1 MGGVGPFRFANFELR
16 PSNFRLY
23 SGDMLRNRLALLI
36 LAGALAPVAFA
47 ACGGDDDDT
56 ADTPTS
62 SATSPTTGGSPS
74 PAATATEG
82 PITLQNPTTTPS
94 GLKYEDIVLGTGASP
109 QQAGRVTVHYTGKF
123 LDGKKFDS
131 SVDRG
136 QPFTFVIGVGQ
147 VIKGWDEGVATMKV
161 GGKRNL
167 IIPAALAYGSR
178 GQGPIPPNTDLYF
191 EVELISVQ

>member
-1 MGGVGPFRFANFELR
+1 MFRKN
-16 PSNFRLY
+16 
-23 SGDMLRNRLALLI
+23 LALLI

-47 ACGGDDDDT
+47 ACGDRDDAT
-56 ADTPTS
+56 PDTPT
-62 SATSPTTGGSPS
+62 A
-74 PAATATEG
+74 AATATATTTTG
-82 PITLQNPTTTPS
+82 PVTLKNPTTTPS
-94 GLKYEDIVLGTGASP
+94 GLQYEDIVVGTGASP

-167 IIPAALAYGSR
+167 IIPPDLAYGAR
-178 GQGPIPPNTDLYF
+178 GQGPIPPNTPLYF

>member
-1 MGGVGPFRFANFELR
+1 MFRKN
-16 PSNFRLY
+16 
-23 SGDMLRNRLALLI
+23 LALLI
-36 LAGALAPVAFA
+36 LAGALASVAFA
-47 ACGGDDDDT
+47 ACGGDGDDDT

-62 SATSPTTGGSPS
+62 AASKTTTGGSPS

-82 PITLQNPTTTPS
+82 RTSLQNPTTTPS
-94 GLKYEDIVLGTGASP
+94 GLQYEDIVVGTGASP
-109 QQAGRVTVHYTGKF
+109 QNAGRVTVHYTGKF

-167 IIPAALAYGSR
+167 IIPAALAYGAR

>member
-1 MGGVGPFRFANFELR
+1 MF
-16 PSNFRLY
+16 
-23 SGDMLRNRLALLI
+23 RNRLVLLL
-36 LAGALAPVAFA
+36 LAGALAPMAFA
-47 ACGGDDDDT
+47 ACGGDDDDDT

-62 SATSPTTGGSPS
+62 AATTTTGGSPS
-74 PAATATEG
+74 PAASATEG
-82 PITLQNPTTTPS
+82 PISLKNPTATPS
-94 GLKYEDIVLGTGASP
+94 GLQYEDIVVGTGASP

-123 LDGKKFDS
+123 LDGKTFDS

-167 IIPAALAYGSR
+167 IIPAALAYGAR

>member
-1 MGGVGPFRFANFELR
+1 MFRKN
-16 PSNFRLY
+16 
-23 SGDMLRNRLALLI
+23 LALLI
-36 LAGALAPVAFA
+36 LAGALASVAFA
-47 ACGGDDDDT
+47 ACGGDGDDDT

-62 SATSPTTGGSPS
+62 AASKTTTGGSPS

-82 PITLQNPTTTPS
+82 PTSLQNPTTTPS
-94 GLKYEDIVLGTGASP
+94 GLQYEDIVVGTGASP
-109 QQAGRVTVHYTGKF
+109 QNAGRVTVHYTGKF

-167 IIPAALAYGSR
+167 IIPAALAYGAR